1 MDKRKD
7 DALDYLVAELKK
19 RKFKDRDIEFGYEK
33 HRSKYWGGEYNEIS
47 IYFKS
52 QSVFTELDPAYNK
65 NLNGKISVQIRDEE
79 YTVECDYPSS
89 QMLAAIDDARES
101 YYLAEHNQKAIKPFG
116 CGYSSTVK
124 HVSKKFK
131 TAEYVL
137 KWIDK
142 FLELAYNSVVEGRAW
157 WVSDSVKTY
166 AKAYIDSCKIR
177 SDFSNKISELEG
189 KRSEEET
196 RFNEYD
202 RKFRDNFVRV
212 RMAKADF

>member
-19 RKFKDRDIEFGYEK
+19 RKFKDRDINFGYEK
-33 HRSKYWGGEYNEIS
+33 HCSIYWGGEFNEIS
-47 IYFKS
+47 IYLKS
-52 QSVFTELDPAYNK
+52 QSVFTDLDPAYNK

-79 YTVECDYPSS
+79 YTVDCDYPSS
-89 QMLAAIDDARES
+89 LMLAAIDDARSS
-101 YYLAEHNQKAIKPFG
+101 YYDAEHYNKALRPFG

-142 FLELAYNSVVEGRAW
+142 FLELSYNSVIEGRAW
-157 WVSDSVKTY
+157 WVSDTVKAY

-177 SDFSNKISELEG
+177 TDYNNKISELEK
-189 KRSEEET
+189 KRNEEES
-196 RFNEYD
+196 RFSEYD
-202 RKFRDNFVRV
+202 RKFRDNFTRV